1 MYYFKFFK
9 RHLWNKIILV
19 DSSINDVY
27 AFSPI
32 YIFHHFLSQFSSFT
46 WIMDVPGVL
55 KQDAVDWFPFS
66 TASIL
71 IQNRV
76 KIFMELY
83 FRSCTF
89 TVSRDIFQCIILI
102 KMSNKGVFRNMYGF
116 YCASRKCYENMNFRI
131 PAQTALPSELR
142 SQCN

>member
-1 MYYFKFFK
+1 MHTKMHSLCCKCFRKKIKYLYTKFFK
-9 RHLWNKIILV
+9 RHLRNKIITV

-32 YIFHHFLSQFSSFT
+32 YFSTSFPHFQFFT

-55 KQDAVDWFPFS
+55 KQDTVDWFPFS

-83 FRSCTF
+83 F
-89 TVSRDIFQCIILI
+89 TVSRNIFQCILVI
-102 KMSNKGVFRNMYGF
+102 KLHW
-116 YCASRKCYENMNFRI
+116 ASRKTYENINFVI
-131 PAQTALPSELR
+131 PAQAA
-142 SQCN
+142 

>member
-1 MYYFKFFK
+1 MHTKMHSLCCKRFRKIKYLCTKFFK
-9 RHLWNKIILV
+9 RHLRNKIITV

-27 AFSPI
+27 AFFPI
-32 YIFHHFLSQFSSFT
+32 PIFLHFLSPFSIFT

-83 FRSCTF
+83 F
-89 TVSRDIFQCIILI
+89 TVSRNIFQCILVI
-102 KMSNKGVFRNMYGF
+102 KLSIKGVFI
-116 YCASRKCYENMNFRI
+116 E
-131 PAQTALPSELR
+131 LPEKLMKISTL
-142 SQCN
+142 